1 MTQEPIYPV
10 KQYIGARYVPI
21 LADPT
26 EWDNTKTYEPLTI
39 VLHDGNSYTSRQY
52 VPTGIDI
59 TNNEYWALTGNYNAQ
74 VEAYRVETQA
84 NTSKF
89 TAMGIDNTNDA
100 TEFLHRIETLDN
112 DSTFNKEI
120 IKAGFGADTIDA
132 ATTSYKSNYMDIRK
146 LGCIE
151 NDETQDCGA
160 IINTY
165 LAEHPTASIYVPNG
179 VWYTKSTVNVSGEQN
194 MICDGFIRLGTGY
207 ILTGNTMVALNG
219 GNATISSAMTK
230 GKTFKINVDGN
241 MQNVNGISVKGY
253 FASTFELESIR
264 AMGVAIRT
272 ISRNIENNFNIR
284 FYGGNNDEYAQIGF
298 QTASGDN
305 DNRANVIG
313 RNAYIGINNQ
323 ASYWFY
329 GYVHV
334 WGCDEGVRLQPN
346 TMNIINDYYPDYT
359 KIALTCNNTPSA
371 IIKINNIQSIL
382 PHGCYLIG
390 NTTNNHIILNANT
403 VYIPAGYAQMFKT
416 NPAGI
421 TGNIMIN
428 NFNDTIIEISADDL
442 NNFTTL
448 QEFIDKYGYI
458 SSDEQIPNITIKWP
472 SMTDNYDYDTFINTQ
487 AGRNLTMLK
496 YYVSRN
502 TEFLWGKSTIYV
514 TKRLLRI
521 PSYPQTLLWEI
532 LQDDMPAYYMVS
544 AVGTIKTHMAL
555 KALSLDVKKLG
566 ALTIG

>member
-21 LADPT
+21 LADPA
-26 EWDNTKTYEPLTI
+26 EWDDTRTYEPLTI
-39 VLHDGNSYTSRQY
+39 VLHEGNSYTSRQY

-59 TNNEYWALTGNYNAQ
+59 TNNDYWALTGNYNAQ
-74 VEAYRVETQA
+74 IEKYRAETQA

-165 LAEHPTASIYVPNG
+165 LTNHPTASIYVPNG
-179 VWYTKSTVNVSGEQN
+179 VWYTKSTITINGEQN

-207 ILTGNTMVALNG
+207 ILTDNTMVALNG
-219 GNATISSAMTK
+219 GDATISSAMTK

-264 AMGVAIRT
+264 AMGIAIRT
-272 ISRNIENNFNIR
+272 ISRNIENYFNIR

-305 DNRANVIG
+305 DNRADVIG
-313 RNAYIGINNQ
+313 RNAYIGIDNQ

-334 WGCDEGVRLQPN
+334 WGCDEGVRLKPS
-346 TMNIINDYYPDYT
+346 TMNNINDYYPDYT

-371 IIKINNIQSIL
+371 TIKINNIQSIL
-382 PHGCYLIG
+382 PRNCYLIG
-390 NTTNNHIILNANT
+390 DTTNNHIILNANN

-416 NPAGI
+416 NPAGFV
-421 TGNIMIN
+421 GNIMIN
-428 NFNDTIIEISADDL
+428 NFNNTIIEISADDL

-458 SSDEQIPNITIKWP
+458 SSDEQIPNITISWP
-472 SMTDNYDYDTFINTQ
+472 SMTNNYDYDTFINTQ

-496 YYVSRN
+496 YHVSRN

-521 PSYPQTLLWEI
+521 PSYPQTLVWEV
-532 LQDDMPAYYMVS
+532 LQDDMPAYYMFS
-544 AVGTIKTHMAL
+544 TVGSIEKNMTI

-566 ALTIG
+566 ALPIG

>member
-1 MTQEPIYPV
+1 MTNTNPV
-10 KQYIGARYVPI
+10 RQYIGARYVP
-21 LADPT
+21 LFDDPA

-39 VLHDGNSYTSRQY
+39 VLHKGNSYTSRQY

-59 TNNEYWALTGNYNAQ
+59 NNNEYWALTGNYNAQ
-74 VEAYRVETQA
+74 VEAYRAETQA

-89 TAMGIDNTNDA
+89 AAMGIDNTSDA
-100 TEFLHRIETLDN
+100 TEFLHRIETLN
-112 DSTFNKEI
+112 TDSTFNKEI

-151 NDETQDCGA
+151 NDKTQDCGA
-160 IINTY
+160 IINTF
-165 LAEHPTASIYVPNG
+165 LTKHPTASIYVPNG
-179 VWYTKSTVNVSGEQN
+179 VWYTKSTITISGEQN

-207 ILTGNTMVALNG
+207 TLDENTMIALNG

-264 AMGVAIRT
+264 AMGIAIRT

-298 QTASGDN
+298 QTAANDN
-305 DNRANVIG
+305 DNRADVIG
-313 RNAYIGINNQ
+313 RNATIGIDNQ

-371 IIKINNIQSIL
+371 NIKINNIQSIL
-382 PHGCYLIG
+382 PHGYYLIG
-390 NTTNNHIILNANT
+390 DATNNHIILNANN
-403 VYIPAGYAQMFKT
+403 VYIPAGYASMFKT
-416 NPAGI
+416 SPASFI
-421 TGNIMIN
+421 GNIMIN
-428 NFNDTIIEISADDL
+428 NFNNTVITISVDDL

-458 SSDEQIPNITIKWP
+458 SSDEQIPNITIQWP
-472 SMTDNYDYDTFINTQ
+472 SMTDDYDYNTFINTQ

-496 YYVSRN
+496 YHVSRN
-502 TEFLWGKSTIYV
+502 TEYLWGRSSIYV

-521 PSYPQTLLWEI
+521 PSYPQRLLWEI
-532 LQDDMPAYYMVS
+532 IQDDMPTYYMYS
-544 AVGTIKTHMAL
+544 DASNASTNMAL
-555 KALSLDVKKLG
+555 KAQSLDVKKLG
-566 ALTIG
+566 TMPIG